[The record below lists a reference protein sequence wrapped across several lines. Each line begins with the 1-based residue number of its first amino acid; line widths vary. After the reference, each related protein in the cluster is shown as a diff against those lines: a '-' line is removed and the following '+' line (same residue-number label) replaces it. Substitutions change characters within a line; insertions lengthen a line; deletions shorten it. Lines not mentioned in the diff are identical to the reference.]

1 MTGSVNGDLY
11 QIVYSI
17 KIFVKHVAVT
27 QRGEGACVTLPIRI
41 IPLPIKLEAE
51 NQDGPHEESKTEIIE
66 DEKVQLAIDQL
77 SQNYYE
83 KYIKGWELAWKKG
96 EKPKVLT
103 EKEIEQE
110 ENEIKASVANFE
122 VEKVIEK

>member
-1 MTGSVNGDLY
+1 M
-11 QIVYSI
+11 
-17 KIFVKHVAVT
+17 T